1 MTAPRTR
8 PTSAAGRP
16 TRGTREPRALA
27 LDIGGTKFS
36 AALVGD
42 DGRPTDPVVVPTPTE
57 NVRAACEEL
66 LLTVVADADV
76 EIDDV
81 VAVGIASAGPVDT
94 VAGTVSPINIA
105 EWYDG
110 FGIVAAVRGLFPS
123 AAVDLA
129 LDGVCAALA
138 EHRYGAGRGH
148 DNVLGM
154 VVSTGIGGGVI
165 LGGRPV
171 AGRSGNAG
179 HVGHIVVPGSVD
191 PCTCGGVGCV
201 ETVASGP
208 NAVRWARENG
218 WTGATGKDLA
228 DSARD
233 GDSLAVAALQR
244 AGVALGQA
252 ISSAAALLDLDV
264 AVVGGGFSAAGDAL
278 WNPLRETVALH
289 ARLGFLADF
298 AVVPAELGDI
308 GTLTGAAVLAHGA
321 V

>member
-8 PTSAAGRP
+8 PTSAAGPAR
-16 TRGTREPRALA
+16 TGRALA

-36 AALVGD
+36 AALVDD
-42 DGRPTDPVVVPTPTE
+42 DGRPGEPVVVPTPTE
-57 NVRAACEEL
+57 NVWAACEEL

-76 EIDDV
+76 EPDDV
-81 VAVGIASAGPVDT
+81 IAVGIAAAGPVDT
-94 VAGTVSPINIA
+94 VAGSVSPINIA
-105 EWYDG
+105 EWYEG
-110 FGIVAAVRGLFPS
+110 FGVVDAVRALFPS

-129 LDGVCAALA
+129 LDGACAALA
-138 EHRYGAGRGH
+138 EHRFGAARGY
-148 DNVLGM
+148 DDVLGM

-171 AGRSGNAG
+171 GGRSGNAG

-191 PCTCGGVGCV
+191 PCTCGGIGCV

-218 WTGATGKDLA
+218 WEGETGQDLA
-228 DSARD
+228 EAARA
-233 GDSLAVAALQR
+233 GEPLAVAALQR

-298 AVVPAELGDI
+298 TVVPAELGGI
-308 GTLTGAAVLAHGA
+308 GTLTGAAILARGA
-321 V
+321 